1 VGDGVVAGVDA
12 AVVEVAVV
20 GGVPFVHGQLVAP
33 EVPLAPDR
41 PVEPVEPVAP
51 VAPAVVVVVAAV
63 VLVEPLFTFL

>member
-20 GGVPFVHGQLVAP
+20 GGAPFVHGQLVAP